1 MDVLLILWQPKYLY
15 HSISIFCR
23 YMMMFAMLAKNYHRW
38 SECQKQPYAKWSST
52 VEHTKAHLASSRD
65 PPTIESWQEMMTSV
79 DGPVN
84 RKFLALVAPRIEH
97 VGKSVGKSLRFI
109 IQFMQHPNH
118 RSCSPVSPASQME
131 HAVLGSLATS
141 MRGVLVRSVTFGAA
155 AGADSAATFDQ
166 SPNLAV
172 TQASWRTK
180 IWRCL
185 KSWIPSHHHSDFQP
199 FQAPKT
205 WPEPVEVAVQPP
217 ASEPPNLPQAPL
229 LAIFP
234 RGTYL
239 ESDRSPKKNVWT
251 AVRVS
256 CRHVFFGL
264 RDWMFHDKMGC
275 FFH

>member
-23 YMMMFAMLAKNYHRW
+23 YMMMFAMLAKNYHIW

-118 RSCSPVSPASQME
+118 RSFSPVSLRASEME
-131 HAVLGSLATS
+131 YAVLGSLATS

-155 AGADSAATFDQ
+155 ARADSAATFDQ

-180 IWRCL
+180 I
-185 KSWIPSHHHSDFQP
+185 S
-199 FQAPKT
+199 
-205 WPEPVEVAVQPP
+205 
-217 ASEPPNLPQAPL
+217 
-229 LAIFP
+229 
-234 RGTYL
+234 G
-239 ESDRSPKKNVWT
+239 
-251 AVRVS
+251 
-256 CRHVFFGL
+256 
-264 RDWMFHDKMGC
+264 
-275 FFH
+275 